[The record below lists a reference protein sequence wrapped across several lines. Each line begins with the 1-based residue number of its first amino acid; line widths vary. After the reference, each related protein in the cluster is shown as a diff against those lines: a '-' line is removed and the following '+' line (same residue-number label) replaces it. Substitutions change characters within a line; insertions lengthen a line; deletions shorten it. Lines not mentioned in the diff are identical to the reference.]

1 MTAWLTDKRFLVGLA
16 VGYLV
21 LPRAAGFVMARV
33 SAMRAPAP
41 TSG

>member
-21 LPRAAGFVMARV
+21 LPRAVGLVMSRM

-41 TSG
+41 AG